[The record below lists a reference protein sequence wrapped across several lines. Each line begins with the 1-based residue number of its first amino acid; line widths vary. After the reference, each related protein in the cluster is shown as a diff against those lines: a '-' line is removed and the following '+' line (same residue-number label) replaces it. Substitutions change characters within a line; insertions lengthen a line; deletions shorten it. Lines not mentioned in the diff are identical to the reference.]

1 MGVIDKLKS
10 VVGDSE
16 PPAVDTPLKCA
27 DCGNKFEAKVSKPQE
42 AECPE
47 CDGTRINTRLG

>member
-10 VVGDSE
+10 AMGDRE
-16 PPAVDTPLKCA
+16 PPAVDTPLQCA
-27 DCGNKFEAKVSKPQE
+27 ECGNKFEARVKYPQE

-47 CDGTRINTRLG
+47 CNGTRINTRLG